1 MLYDLSLDAGL
12 YQASLVHQVHID
24 IAQTSAM
31 LAPYSIIPT
40 FLAIGAK
47 LWFAMAG
54 DTVQRYQPFIA
65 MVKKP
70 TELYRSIS
78 VEFLNTPLTLVSLK
92 ALRSSHWLLALVGA
106 AAFSSEVC
114 TFNTLPR
121 NNLIH

>member
-78 VEFLNTPLTLVSLK
+78 VEFPNTPLTLVSLK

-114 TFNTLPR
+114 TFNTLPQ
-121 NNLIH
+121 NVLIH